1 MNNLNALTRHAARST
16 HYKPSISNPQL
27 LKFILLLAIAILA
40 AACAP
45 RPAPASP
52 QPLYVFDVQNL
63 HVDHAA
69 LCGAPCPPDTPPP
82 DEKSFADLLNDYD
95 TLIFLSSLQGIVNR
109 DAPRL
114 YLIHHPTDQFWLDT
128 YRTPNENYGW
138 LAETSIITL
147 PTFEAVLDTFAPEIE
162 GLVAWD
168 DAVPATLNVATTIAG
183 VEGVPIVRAGS
194 SLAQKLAARW
204 HTKISLAGK
213 FTDDVA
219 AYRWAMAEYLRNGRT
234 DPTLLA
240 YLEDGTPAQKYRRG
254 EMTRGGVY
262 ALERDYV
269 VQRGGFAFDLSPW
282 KDDAPVRAELLTEIV
297 QTARAEAGLRLI
309 KVWGFIPWY
318 EKYTPET
325 GGTHSAVDG
334 EWEST
339 WLFSYYAGY
348 LQGGGGDAWGAA
360 LANVS
365 VHRFAPKP
373 SPVNAPSAPTPAELR
388 EKDFLRAD
396 GSLNPELTFVLLYAG
411 DYDLVHPTLVALA
424 DWPRSTWQDDAR
436 GDIPL
441 AWGINPGMEEEIPG
455 VMSYLLATRTP
466 NDFLVGANSGAGY
479 VNPQG
484 ISRRFR
490 WQWLR
495 RTKNYYRKYGIT
507 VQGFLLNGRGYSL
520 PPEWVARYAKLA
532 PDGIIAPDFEIEGDA
547 PRLVNGTPYLG
558 MQNATF
564 GDSVPASAAAL
575 HQAYFDTLA
584 TGKPPFIAVRSAFQT
599 PSFLKGVINFAQTQ
613 DSTGDIIAP
622 DGAVVHPRY
631 TVVDPQTFFA
641 LLKVALRD

>member
-1 MNNLNALTRHAARST
+1 MNSGKRQSLT
-16 HYKPSISNPQL
+16 SNFQL
-27 LKFILLLAIAILA
+27 PITLFALAIAIFS

-45 RPAPASP
+45 KPAPSPP

-63 HVDHAA
+63 HVDHFS
-69 LCGAPCPPDTPPP
+69 LCGGICPPDTPPP
-82 DEKSFADLLNDYD
+82 DGKSFTDLLNDYD

-109 DAPRL
+109 KSPRL
-114 YLIHHPTDQFWLDT
+114 YLIHHPADQFWLKT
-128 YRTPNENYGW
+128 YQTPAEPYGW
-138 LAETSIITL
+138 LADTPIIVL
-147 PTFEAVLDTFAPEIE
+147 PDFEAVLDTFAPEIH

-183 VEGVPIVRAGS
+183 VERLPIVRADS
-194 SLAQKLAARW
+194 TLAQKLSSRW
-204 HTKISLAGK
+204 QIKKSLVGK
-213 FTDDVA
+213 FTDNLA
-219 AYRWAMAEYLRNGRT
+219 AYRWATDEYLRSGRA

-240 YLEDGTPAQKYRRG
+240 YLEDGMPARKYIRN

-269 VQRGGFAFDLSPW
+269 IQRGGFAFDLSPW
-282 KDDAPVRAELLTEIV
+282 KDESPTQAELLTEIV
-297 QTARAEAGLRLI
+297 QTARAAAGLQLI
-309 KVWGFIPWY
+309 KIWGFIPWY
-318 EKYTPET
+318 EKYTVDT
-325 GGTHSAVDG
+325 GGSHSAPDG

-373 SPVNAPSAPTPAELR
+373 APANAPQLPTTDELR
-388 EKDFLRAD
+388 EKGYLLAD
-396 GSLNPELTFVLLYAG
+396 GTVNPDLTFVLLYAG

-424 DWPRSTWQDDAR
+424 NWQRSTWDNPAR

-479 VNPQG
+479 ANPQG
-484 ISRRFR
+484 ISRRYR
-490 WQWLR
+490 WQWLN
-495 RTKNYYRKYGIT
+495 RTKNYYRKYGIA

-520 PPEWVARYAKLA
+520 PPAWVARYAKLA
-532 PDGIIAPDFEIEGDA
+532 PVGVISPDYEIEGDF
-547 PRLVNGTPYLG
+547 PRLVDGVPYTA
-558 MQNATF
+558 MARATF
-564 GDSVPASAAAL
+564 GDSVPGSAAAL
-575 HQAYFDTLA
+575 HQLYFDAGTA
-584 TGKPPFIAVRSAFQT
+584 GKPPFIAVRSAFQT
-599 PSFLKGVINFAQTQ
+599 PSFLRDVIAFAQME
-613 DSTGDIIAP
+613 DAAGEIISP
-622 DGAVVHPRY
+622 DGTIAHPHY
-631 TVVDPQTFFA
+631 TVVDPLTFFT
-641 LLKVALRD
+641 LLKVALQD